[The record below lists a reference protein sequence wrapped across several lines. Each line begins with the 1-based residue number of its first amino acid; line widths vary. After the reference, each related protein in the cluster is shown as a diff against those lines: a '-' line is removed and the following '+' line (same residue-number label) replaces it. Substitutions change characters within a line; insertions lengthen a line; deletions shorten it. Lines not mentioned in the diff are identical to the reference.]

1 VDLTSADLL
10 PVVRILTSYESGV
23 SYCHLQAAPDFTLR
37 WRSVR
42 MWTRQKGFTL
52 LEMLV
57 VVSTAQSQCVPFFQ
71 RPGKYRNASGVE

>member
-1 VDLTSADLL
+1 
-10 PVVRILTSYESGV
+10 
-23 SYCHLQAAPDFTLR
+23 
-37 WRSVR
+37 